1 MKTKATGIWMRR
13 ALLAVPAAALAAA
26 IAAGGCA
33 KKADRAFT
41 SMTPAFLDVPVAK
54 RPAPSPASV
63 ERGKALYRANCVQ
76 CHGQDG
82 AGDGFGAPF
91 LTPPPRD
98 FTSAEFKF
106 RTTAAGELPT
116 DDDLFRTI
124 SRGASGTGMPPWGYL
139 LSDADRWALV
149 DYVKTFSP
157 RFAQAAQRTMATI
170 PSAPKPGDPA
180 RGKLVY
186 QQMQC
191 AKCHGDDGR
200 GDGPSA
206 LTLVDAKGRRINSR
220 DFTNPGAFRT
230 GWTDREIV
238 RTFQT
243 GLNGTP
249 MPSYAG
255 LMNPQQAY
263 DLAAYVKGFAGAGSG
278 NQLRQTARS
287 MEGVGSP
294 TRVIEIREH
303 AWSYEP
309 NEIRIKRGEVVQ
321 VKFSTT
327 DNGLGAG
334 HGFAI
339 DGYDQQVFINGAM
352 VGSPQTVTFRIDEPG
367 RYKFYCATQCSTPE
381 LHPKMRGTLIVE

>member
-1 MKTKATGIWMRR
+1 MRR
-13 ALLAVPAAALAAA
+13 AYLAIPALALAAA
-26 IAAGGCA
+26 IGSAGCA
-33 KKADRAFT
+33 RKAEQAAFT
-41 SMTPAFLDVPVAK
+41 SMTPAFLEVPIAK
-54 RPAPSPASV
+54 RPAPSAATI
-63 ERGKALYRANCVQ
+63 ERGRTVYRANCVQ
-76 CHGQDG
+76 CHGENG

-91 LTPPPRD
+91 LVPPPRD
-98 FTSAEFKF
+98 FTTADFKF
-106 RTTAAGELPT
+106 RTTTAGELPT
-116 DDDLFRTI
+116 DEDLFRTI

-139 LSDADRWALV
+139 LSTDDRWALV

-157 RFAQAAQRTMATI
+157 RFAQATSRAMATI
-170 PSAPKPGDPA
+170 PAAPKPGDAA

-206 LTLVDAKGRRINSR
+206 LTLQDNRGRHINSR
-220 DFTNPGAFRT
+220 DFTTPGAFRA

-255 LMNPQQAY
+255 LMTPQQAY
-263 DLAAYVKGFAGAGSG
+263 DLATYVRSFAGPGSG
-278 NQLRQTARS
+278 NQKRQSARS

-294 TRVIEIREH
+294 SRVIELREH

-309 NEIRIKRGEVVQ
+309 NEIRVKRGEVVQ
-321 VKFSTT
+321 VRFSAT

-352 VGSPQTVTFRIDEPG
+352 VGSPQTVTFKIDEPG
-367 RYKFYCATQCSTPE
+367 RYKFYCATQCSTTE